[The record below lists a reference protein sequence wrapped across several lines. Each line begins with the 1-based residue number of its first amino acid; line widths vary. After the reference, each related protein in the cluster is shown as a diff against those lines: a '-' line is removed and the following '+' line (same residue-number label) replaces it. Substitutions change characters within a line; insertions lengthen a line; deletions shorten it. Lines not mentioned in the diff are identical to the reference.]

1 MRGSGYGKKLFQ
13 NEASL
18 TAPDF
23 TISVYKSVHEILSFW
38 SHSLFFSFSVYFMVF
53 PSVERQSRGTKN
65 GAEKLK
71 TVEHRND
78 QIRDYQTHSPT
89 RTYCIV
95 VFNLPTVFSVRGGG
109 A

>member
-1 MRGSGYGKKLFQ
+1 MKNGKKLFQ

-53 PSVERQSRGTKN
+53 HTAYCIPYSVERQSRGTKN

-89 RTYCIV
+89 RTYCMYSG
-95 VFNLPTVFSVRGGG
+95 F
-109 A
+109 